1 MIGATVSADII
12 PYAEDVGELHID
24 ADFRSL
30 IPPLTEDEYGR
41 LEASIVAEGV
51 RDPIITWH
59 GTIIDGHNRYRIC
72 KEHGIGFKTA
82 EREFASRDAAKIWII
97 ENQFGR
103 RNLSAYDRSV
113 LALQL
118 EPLYAAEA
126 KRRMESGRNQYSPSQ
141 KSDEGTHTRTDEQV
155 ANIAG
160 VSRDT
165 IRKVKAIETEAEN
178 GNEAAIAARDALRS
192 GENRSIHGAYVA
204 VTGDRKQ
211 RSRSE
216 SSTEDGRRIC
226 AMCGEPIDEGDAH
239 PCRPTVHKKCE
250 QDYQRDWERSKR
262 GSGWG
267 RAARRSPD
275 ATLSSNVA
283 VFTPATLLAELSQ
296 SADEFGRSV
305 RQSLEINEENGATL
319 TRRQRGRLVKAVDN
333 IIATIDAIAK
343 EYADA

>member
-72 KEHGIGFKTA
+72 KEHGIAFKTA

-97 ENQFGR
+97 ENQFAR
-103 RNLSAYDRSV
+103 RNLTAYDRSV

-126 KRRMESGRNQYSPSQ
+126 KRRQIQGGKEKVVQ
-141 KSDEGTHTRTDEQV
+141 KSAQPSDGGRTRDKIAE
-155 ANIAG
+155 IAG
-160 VSRDT
+160 VSHET
-165 IRKVKAIETEAEN
+165 IRKVKAIEAEADK
-178 GNEAAIAARDALRS
+178 GNEAAIEARDALRS

-204 VTGDRKQ
+204 VTGDSKQ
-211 RSRSE
+211 RSRGE
-216 SSTEDGRRIC
+216 STTEDGRRIC
-226 AMCGEPIDEGDAH
+226 AMCGEPIDEGDAN
-239 PCRPTVHKKCE
+239 PSRPTVHKKCE
-250 QDYQRDWERSKR
+250 KEYQRDWERSKR

-305 RQSLEINEENGATL
+305 RQSLDINEENGASL

>member
-1 MIGATVSADII
+1 MSSDIVPHAGGVVALTVD
-12 PYAEDVGELHID
+12 D
-24 ADFRSL
+24 DFRSL
-30 IPPLTEDEYGR
+30 IPPLSDDEYMR
-41 LEASIVAEGV
+41 LERSIIAEGV
-51 RDPIITWH
+51 RDPIITWG

-72 KEHGIGFKTA
+72 QEHGIAFKTA
-82 EREFASRDAAKIWII
+82 ERGFASKDAAKIWII
-97 ENQFGR
+97 ENQFAR
-103 RNLSAYDRSV
+103 RNLTAYDRSV

-126 KRRMESGRNQYSPSQ
+126 KRRSGERTDLRQ
-141 KSDEGTHTRTDEQV
+141 KSDAGSFGRTDEQV
-155 ANIAG
+155 ASIAG

-165 IRKVKAIETEAEN
+165 IRKVKAIEAEAEK
-178 GNEAAIAARDALRS
+178 GNEAAIEARDALRS
-192 GENRSIHGAYVA
+192 GESRSIHGAYVA

-211 RSRSE
+211 RSQGE
-216 SSTEDGRRIC
+216 STAEDGRRIC

-239 PCRPTVHKKCE
+239 PNRPTIHKRCE
-250 QDYQRDWERSKR
+250 LEYQRDWARSKR
-262 GSGWG
+262 GSSWG

-283 VFTPATLLAELSQ
+283 VFTPVTLLAELSQ

-305 RQSLEINEENGATL
+305 RQSLEINEENGAAL
-319 TRRQRGRLVKAVDN
+319 TRKQRGRLVKAVDN